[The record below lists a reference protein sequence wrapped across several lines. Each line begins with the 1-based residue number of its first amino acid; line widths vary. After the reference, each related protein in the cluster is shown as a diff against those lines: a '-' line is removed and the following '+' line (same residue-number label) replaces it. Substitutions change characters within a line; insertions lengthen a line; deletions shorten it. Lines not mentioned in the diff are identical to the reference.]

1 MLNCLIVPHYDH
13 VKQFK
18 ILLPGLAAHALPLI
32 VVDDASPG
40 GSFDALQQLLE
51 GYSGDVTLIRH
62 DVNLGKGAAV
72 ITALRAAQAAGHTHA
87 LQVDADGQHDV
98 SSIGRFCEA
107 SEQYPER
114 IICGEPV
121 FTRDVSKLRYYARYI
136 TLSFSWLESL
146 SMEIRDAMCGFRM
159 YPVDTMVHILSRSTP
174 GLRMTFDPEI
184 LVRAIWNGVG
194 LHFIPVEVRYPQSG
208 KSHFRYFRD
217 NIEISW
223 MHTRLI
229 TGMLLRLPVLL
240 KRKLSA
246 RNRPAAK

>member
-18 ILLPGLAAHALPLI
+18 ILLPGLAAHGLPLI

-40 GSFDALQQLLE
+40 GSFDALQHLLE
-51 GYSGDVTLIRH
+51 GHSGDVTLIRH
-62 DVNLGKGAAV
+62 DLNLGKGAAV

-121 FTRDVSKLRYYARYI
+121 FARDVSKLRYYARYI

-159 YPVDTMVHILSRSTP
+159 YPVDAMLLILSKSTP

-184 LVRAIWNGVG
+184 LVRAVWDGVG
-194 LHFIPVEVRYPQSG
+194 LYFVPVEVRYPESG

-240 KRKLSA
+240 KRKLST
-246 RNRPAAK
+246 RHRPATK